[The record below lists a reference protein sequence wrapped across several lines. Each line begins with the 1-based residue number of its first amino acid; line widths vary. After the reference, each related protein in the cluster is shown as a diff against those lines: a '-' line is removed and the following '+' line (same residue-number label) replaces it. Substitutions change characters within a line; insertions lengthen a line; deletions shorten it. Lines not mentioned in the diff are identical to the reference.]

1 MSNQEFAKLW
11 EDATAQ
17 YNETVGPEMSIGDRT
32 SPKPRSVGELLEMIE
47 HEHGKFS
54 AFRERQAKFRLC
66 LKYALAPVE
75 MLSSSVSGAV
85 SAVSNIYQHRHV
97 SLQLANNLSD
107 RLSPLVGRSLA
118 QSCFCWV
125 YVYLFSNYEFFTPP
139 QQFPGL
145 FKKTDSSLLDC
156 EERRS
161 SV

>member
-1 MSNQEFAKLW
+1 MSNHEFAKLW
-11 EDATAQ
+11 EDAIAQ
-17 YNETVGPEMSIGDRT
+17 YNATVGPGKSIGDRT
-32 SPKPRSVGELLEMIE
+32 SPKPRSVDELLEMIE

-75 MLSSSVSGAV
+75 ILSFLVSGAA

-125 YVYLFSNYEFFTPP
+125 YVYLFSNYEF
-139 QQFPGL
+139 
-145 FKKTDSSLLDC
+145 SLLP
-156 EERRS
+156 RNFPAYS
-161 SV
+161 KN